1 MMSLLTIAF
10 PAEAAL
16 PALQAFAGNFV
27 SLVRPMVGLSV
38 LAAVLLAF
46 RPLLI
51 GLLRAG
57 LLILKP
63 RQTLEQRS
71 ARSVLRSIIMLNGMA
86 RDLDGAHPSLAN
98 ELRALAS
105 RG

>member
-1 MMSLLTIAF
+1 MSLLSIAF
-10 PAEAAL
+10 PVEAAL

-27 SLVRPMVGLSV
+27 SFVRPMLGLSLV
-38 LAAVLLAF
+38 AALLVAF
-46 RPLLI
+46 KPLLI

-71 ARSVLRSIIMLNGMA
+71 ARSVLRSILMLNSMA
-86 RDLDGAHPSLAN
+86 RDLDGVQPNLAN
-98 ELRALAS
+98 ALRARAS
-105 RG
+105 RS